1 MWRDRY
7 GDAGDWVFVFAGDFD
22 IDELVD
28 LAASYI
34 GTLPGDGTV
43 EQWVDVEDPPPAGVV
58 RHRPGRHRRLVLAVA
73 VVHHSPSTR
82 STARCGPT
90 TTSSPR

>member
-7 GDAGDWVFVFAGDFD
+7 GDAGDWVFAFAGDFD
-22 IDELVD
+22 MDELVD

-58 RHRPGRHRRLVLAVA
+58 RQRGARPAPVTRR
-73 VVHHSPSTR
+73 R
-82 STARCGPT
+82 
-90 TTSSPR
+90 